1 MFWLSILETSCY
13 SVRLFQMSS
22 SDDEAS
28 TELGAGGATQPV
40 SPMREHE
47 SESDDDDE
55 EDVGKKKRTLKKDL
69 RGWESVA
76 MIQKGE
82 AALHYT
88 EDIKQLIYEA
98 AKKIMED
105 SGLIKLATHRPKPSD
120 LHLWKHRTSWDADGN
135 TTRTTIYYCP
145 LLTKFGCT
153 CQLKV
158 TDMSSAVYVEKR
170 GEHNKDSHSSDK
182 DKSKFLKLHQ
192 IEAIRS
198 GVIIAPKQTAKHLRR
213 NLMHASPEKRIAPT
227 LARSVERS
235 VRTFRAKLT
244 NAKLDGNAVDDSYGS
259 LVYDI
264 ACQSQ

>member
-1 MFWLSILETSCY
+1 
-13 SVRLFQMSS
+13 
-22 SDDEAS
+22 
-28 TELGAGGATQPV
+28 
-40 SPMREHE
+40 
-47 SESDDDDE
+47 
-55 EDVGKKKRTLKKDL
+55 
-69 RGWESVA
+69 
-76 MIQKGE
+76 
-82 AALHYT
+82 
-88 EDIKQLIYEA
+88 
-98 AKKIMED
+98 MED

-244 NAKLDGNAVDDSYGS
+244 KSKLDGIAVDDSYGS
-259 LVYDI
+259 LVALADAKWFTTLLANHNDPDCDSHLDMYEPFIIGKDLNPGEDI
-264 ACQSQ
+264 VYMNTSSLYFLFNIFRNIECGWLFQLNGDVTYAINRTGVASLTLGVNSLGHVNNPICWAIIPVF